1 MVVMITH
8 ASNEVAVIAALAQM
22 ERSDAVTGA
31 PVMMHILDF

>member
-8 ASNEVAVIAALAQM
+8 VSDEVAVNASLAQM
-22 ERSDAVTGA
+22 AGSDAVTDA